1 MSKTYI
7 FIAAAALAFSLSAQA
22 ADTAP
27 PANPTLPMQ
36 TIVIDSDHGPA
47 KFLVEVAADSATQE
61 RGLMFRKTMAP
72 NAGML
77 FDFRQLVMTTFWMKN
92 TILPLDMLFIRPDG
106 SISSIAAN
114 TTPYSTQPIP
124 SAEPV
129 RAVLEIN
136 GGRAAQLGIEPGE
149 RVHAAIF
156 NNAVK
161 GQ

>member
-7 FIAAAALAFSLSAQA
+7 FIAAAALAFSLPAQA
-22 ADTAP
+22 ADTASL
-27 PANPTLPMQ
+27 ANPTLPVQ
-36 TIVIDSDHGPA
+36 TIVIDSDHGPV
-47 KFLVEVAADSATQE
+47 KFRVEMAVDHDTQE
-61 RGLMFRKTMAP
+61 RGLMFRKIMAP

-77 FDFRQLVMTTFWMKN
+77 FDFRQLVMTSFWMKN

-106 SISSIAAN
+106 TIASIAAN
-114 TTPYSTQPIP
+114 ATPYSETPIP
-124 SAEPV
+124 SPEPV

-136 GGRAAQLGIEPGE
+136 GGRATQLGIEPGE
-149 RVHAAIF
+149 KVHAAIF